1 MKKYGITIYFPK
13 SAYLQQETVIRSL
26 SRPLFPQS
34 EEKAEGLIF
43 SSHLLPLRQVLVSVW
58 LLKCLTGDF

>member
-26 SRPLFPQS
+26 SHPLFPQS

-43 SSHLLPLRQVLVSVW
+43 LSWLPLRQELVSVW